1 MPKDTEEKSD
11 SGKTTNLHEHPII
24 HDPDETPLHHLVHAP
39 KEVAREAYFHL
50 VYSVKPPFFKFF
62 DKLSHTL
69 RSSIKLLIALAGF
82 LIVYWMPLGLDY
94 HAQAALAIFAGIALL
109 WTTEA
114 IPMPVTALLVPV
126 LLTGF
131 GIFGTSDALL
141 PFAHPVVY
149 LILGGVILAAAV
161 HKTGMDRR
169 ILYPFLIRSGGKP
182 DRLLLYIMLVSA
194 ILSMWI
200 SNTATVALLAPFAIS
215 LPAKIKDK
223 EVSSRLTKILLLG
236 IGFAAVIGG
245 LGTVIGSAPNAVAS
259 AILAEHGAWTFLDW
273 MIIGM
278 PTSFVLLFI
287 TWRIIMRVIPMPDV
301 DIDIGY
307 LKDDYAKMG
316 SMSGAEKKTMI
327 IFSLTII
334 FWVSGTSI
342 GQWLG
347 FNSSFMS
354 TAIVGLLAAVS
365 LFVMNIITW
374 EDARNVP
381 WGVFLIIGA
390 GLALGEAILITGA
403 ADWITDQLFTLV
415 YGLPLLAIILVI
427 GFIIVI
433 ISNFL
438 NNTASAA
445 IFIPILMALAV
456 SINVDVRLLVLP
468 IALILSLS
476 FITPIGTPP
485 ITLMYS
491 LGKVTRK
498 ELAKIGILITIPAV
512 FICIFMVMLL
522 NNLGLI

>member
-1 MPKDTEEKSD
+1 MPKNSKEKTS
-11 SGKTTNLHEHPII
+11 SVNLHEHLIS

-50 VYSVKPPFFKFF
+50 VHGRKKPFFKFF
-62 DKLSHTL
+62 HKFSTTIT
-69 RSSIKLLIALAGF
+69 RFIKLLIALIGF

-94 HAQAALAIFAGIALL
+94 PAQAALAIFAGIALL

-131 GIFGTSDALL
+131 GIFGTSDALV

-149 LILGGVILAAAV
+149 LILGGVMLAAAV

-169 ILYPFLIRSGGKP
+169 ILYPFLIRSRGKP
-182 DRLLLYIMLVSA
+182 DRLLLYMMLVSA

-200 SNTATVALLAPFAIS
+200 SNTATVALLAPFAMG
-215 LPAKIKDK
+215 LPSKIKDK
-223 EVSSRLTKILLLG
+223 EISRQLTKILLLG

-259 AILAEHGAWTFLDW
+259 ALLAEQGSWTFLDW

-287 TWRIIMRVIPMPDV
+287 SWRIIMWVIPMPDTN
-301 DIDIGY
+301 IDIGY
-307 LKDDYAKMG
+307 LKEDYAKMG
-316 SMSGAEKKTMI
+316 HMSGAEKKTLI
-327 IFSLTII
+327 IFSATII
-334 FWVSGTSI
+334 FWVSGTTL

-347 FNSSFMS
+347 LNSSFMS
-354 TAIVGLLAAVS
+354 TAIVGLLGAVA
-365 LFVMNIITW
+365 LFVANIITW
-374 EDARNVP
+374 EDVRNVP
-381 WGVFLIIGA
+381 WSVFLIIGA
-390 GLALGEAILITGA
+390 GLALGEAIVSTGA
-403 ADWITDQLFTLV
+403 AIWITDQLFTLV
-415 YGLPLLAIILVI
+415 LGLPLLAIVLLI
-427 GFIIVI
+427 GFIIVM

-445 IFIPILMALAV
+445 IFTPILIALAI
-456 SINVDVRLLVLP
+456 SIDVDIRLLVLP

-491 LGKVTRK
+491 LGKVSRN
-498 ELAKIGILITIPAV
+498 ELAKIGFLITIPAV
-512 FICIFMVMLL
+512 FICIFMIMLL
-522 NNLGLI
+522 NYIGLI